1 MVPSDFQSDPKTLE
15 EEVSESDELKDYY
28 EILNLE
34 KNASNSDIRQSYFR
48 LKNTYSH
55 SNQALY
61 SLLEE
66 DDLQDSLG
74 EIREAYDVL
83 IEPESRLTYD
93 KQLVSSGLAKQ
104 SDLCKQL
111 HRSVELRK
119 NQVADPGRSSGLKD
133 HGISEPDLTKR
144 SSTLRRDMAIQPLAG
159 RQAAEIE
166 PGHNFRFEAPDP
178 REQGGGEPGSQA
190 LADSAPAST
199 VIEMHK
205 PGARK
210 LIATKALDSG
220 VQRKIQDL
228 IEEGDLGDGALFRK
242 IRLLVGVSQEEMQDH
257 IKISIGYIKNLEENC
272 FDLLPQEVYVKGFL
286 KSYLRF
292 LGVPGGDKLVNAY
305 AERLKSWAETGR
317 T

>member
-83 IEPESRLTYD
+83 IEPERRLAYD
-93 KQLVSSGLAKQ
+93 QQLVSSGLAKQ
-104 SDLCKQL
+104 GDLCKQL
-111 HRSVELRK
+111 HRSADNRK
-119 NQVADPGRSSGLKD
+119 SQVTDPGCSGIKD
-133 HGISEPDLTKR
+133 HGTSGPELPKR
-144 SSTLRRDMAIQPLAG
+144 SSVLRRDMNRQPLAG
-159 RQAAEIE
+159 RQAAETE
-166 PGHNFRFEAPDP
+166 PGHKFRFEAPDP
-178 REQGGGEPGSQA
+178 REQGGGEPGSQG
-190 LADSAPAST
+190 LADSAPVST

-242 IRLLVGVSQEEMQDH
+242 IRFFNRCRRCGSRH
-257 IKISIGYIKNLEENC
+257 GN
-272 FDLLPQEVYVKGFL
+272 
-286 KSYLRF
+286 
-292 LGVPGGDKLVNAY
+292 Y
-305 AERLKSWAETGR
+305 A
-317 T
+317 